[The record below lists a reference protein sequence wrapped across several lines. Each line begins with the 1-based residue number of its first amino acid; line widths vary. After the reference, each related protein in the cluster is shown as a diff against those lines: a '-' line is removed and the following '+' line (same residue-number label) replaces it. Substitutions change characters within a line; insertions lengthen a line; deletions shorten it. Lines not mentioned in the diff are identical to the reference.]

1 MDVDLFDYHLPPGQ
15 VAQEPAAD
23 RDSSRLMVLSRG
35 EAPPIHSRFANL
47 PELLLP
53 GDLLVLND
61 TRVVRARLWARRK
74 TGGRV
79 ELLVLPVPPGE
90 AREGV
95 QGEERDCFV
104 RASRRPR
111 PGETLL
117 LPEDSEAEMLA
128 DHGDGRARL
137 AFRGQ
142 AVNTLMEA
150 HGEVP
155 LPPYIHRRPDDPRAG
170 HDHQRYQTVFARTPG
185 AVAAP
190 TAGLH
195 FTRELLARVKK
206 RGVDVATVTLHVG
219 PGTFRPVTVQRAE
232 DHHVE
237 AEYFHLSPEAAAAVQ
252 RTRSRGGRVIA
263 CGTTVVRTL
272 ESRAAGDGSVNP
284 GAGLC
289 DLFIYPGHRFRVVDG
304 LVTNF
309 HLPRS
314 SLLMLV
320 SALAGREEVMSAYE
334 QAVSA
339 GYRFYSYGDAMFIPP
354 QSRVAG

>member
-15 VAQEPAAD
+15 VAQEPAAS
-23 RDSSRLMVLSRG
+23 RDSSRLMVLAGGG
-35 EAPPIHSRFANL
+35 EPPQDLQFADL
-47 PELLLP
+47 PRLLLP

-61 TRVVRARLWARRK
+61 TRVVRARLWGRRQ
-74 TGGRV
+74 TGGKV
-79 ELLVLPVPPGE
+79 ELLVLPAPPGE
-90 AREGV
+90 MSVGA
-95 QGEERDCFV
+95 QGEQRDCFM

-111 PGETLL
+111 PGQCLL
-117 LPEDSEAEMLA
+117 LPEGAEAEVLE

-137 AFRGQ
+137 VFRGQ
-142 AVNTLMEA
+142 AVSALMEK
-150 HGEVP
+150 HGDVP
-155 LPPYIHRRPDDPRAG
+155 LPPYIHRRPHDPRTG
-170 HDHQRYQTVFARTPG
+170 LDHQRYQTVYAHTPG

-195 FTRELLARVKK
+195 FTRELLAQVAQG
-206 RGVDVATVTLHVG
+206 GVEVATVTLHVG
-219 PGTFRPVTVQRAE
+219 PGTFRPVTVQQAE

-237 AEYFHLSPEAAAAVQ
+237 AEYFQVSPEAAAAVQ
-252 RTRSRGGRVIA
+252 RTRAGGGRVIA

-272 ESRAAGDGSVNP
+272 ESRADDDGCVQP
-284 GAGLC
+284 GSGSC

-320 SALAGREEVMSAYE
+320 SALAGRERVMSAYQ
-334 QAVSA
+334 QAVAA
-339 GYRFYSYGDAMFIPP
+339 GYRFYSYGDAMYIAPR
-354 QSRVAG
+354 SRVPA